1 MTFFSS
7 NDFEEKYNIEL
18 PENDTWK
25 IEASCIMIYSQVG
38 LNYRN
43 PNWDEDSVPPAIKNA
58 SMEQLRFMYEYDIP
72 FIDYKGK
79 VEAGEMKSEFKTK
92 YSTLA
97 LQMLANAGYLYRGV
111 PLNQNMGINLTWSE

>member
-7 NDFEEKYNIEL
+7 NDFEKKYNIEL

-43 PNWDEDSVPPAIKNA
+43 PNWDKDSVPPAIKNA